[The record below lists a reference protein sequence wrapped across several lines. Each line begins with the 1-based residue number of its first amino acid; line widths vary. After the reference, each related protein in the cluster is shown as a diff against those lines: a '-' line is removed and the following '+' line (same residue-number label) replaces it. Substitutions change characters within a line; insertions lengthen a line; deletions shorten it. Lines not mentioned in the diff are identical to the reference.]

1 MLRTAGIGVVSFIFR
16 KAEDSELV
24 SLASKSSGVLK
35 HKTAFGKPQT
45 VIIMKLISV

>member
-1 MLRTAGIGVVSFIFR
+1 MLREELLGVVFVIFVSR

-35 HKTAFGKPQT
+35 HKTAFGMP
-45 VIIMKLISV
+45 V